1 MPNQFQ
7 SFIAVIAALNTYN
20 VDYVVI
26 GGVAVILHGLERLTR
41 DIDIFIK
48 SDPENIDNLK
58 SALHAVF
65 DDPSIDEIT
74 ADDLNKY
81 AVIRY
86 GTPDGFYI
94 DIMTRLGEAFSYQ
107 DLEYE
112 TIEYSE
118 VRIKIAT
125 PDMLF
130 KMKKDTVR
138 LQDKIDALFLEAIIE
153 KRKAK
158 N

>member
-7 SFIAVIAALNTYN
+7 SFLAVIAALNKYN
-20 VDYVVI
+20 VDYVLI

-58 SALHAVF
+58 SALRSVF

-74 ADDLNKY
+74 ADELKKY

-107 DLEYE
+107 DLECE
-112 TIEYSE
+112 MIEYRG

-130 KMKKDTVR
+130 MMKKDTVR
-138 LQDKIDALFLEAIIE
+138 PQDKIDALFLEEIIK
-153 KRKAK
+153 KRKGEG
-158 N
+158 